1 MYVHVHVKYL
11 HWFQYG
17 GWLRDNTFPRGKWH
31 KKWRRE
37 WFDIV
42 ERRWIRFADH
52 LSSDGNE
59 NCAENRKRYSKKEGG
74 GKRGVGIWRITST
87 RCVIVNAAPRY
98 RGLEEL
104 REKNFRL
111 AREEKAFARRI
122 ERKIGKWFIASFA
135 REIRCIFATV
145 RFRWPGFY
153 LHTGF
158 LIKFPPSFDYGP
170 IPAENFIETLRYLLR
185 YDKHSLR
192 NWFYN
197 RYPSDL
203 SSVDFS
209 IILAKIYSHSIRN
222 EWKIEFWDVSY
233 RMNY

>member
-1 MYVHVHVKYL
+1 M
-11 HWFQYG
+11 
-17 GWLRDNTFPRGKWH
+17 
-31 KKWRRE
+31 
-37 WFDIV
+37 
-42 ERRWIRFADH
+42 
-52 LSSDGNE
+52 
-59 NCAENRKRYSKKEGG
+59 
-74 GKRGVGIWRITST
+74 
-87 RCVIVNAAPRY
+87 NAAPRY

-170 IPAENFIETLRYLLR
+170 ILLKISSRR
-185 YDKHSLR
+185 YDIYYGMINIRCEIDSTTGIRLIFLR
-192 NWFYN
+192 LI
-197 RYPSDL
+197 SQ
-203 SSVDFS
+203 
-209 IILAKIYSHSIRN
+209 
-222 EWKIEFWDVSY
+222 
-233 RMNY
+233 

>member
-1 MYVHVHVKYL
+1 MAVGYTITRFL
-11 HWFQYG
+11 EENG
-17 GWLRDNTFPRGKWH
+17 IRNDEENDLILSRGDGYDSRTICPPMETKIAR
-31 KKWRRE
+31 KIE
-37 WFDIV
+37 SDI
-42 ERRWIRFADH
+42 
-52 LSSDGNE
+52 
-59 NCAENRKRYSKKEGG
+59 RKRRGG

-192 NWFYN
+192 N
-197 RYPSDL
+197 
-203 SSVDFS
+203 
-209 IILAKIYSHSIRN
+209 
-222 EWKIEFWDVSY
+222 
-233 RMNY
+233 